1 MTNNTPDY
9 NDNLAFEPEMT
20 WEDLIEWVRKCR
32 EEYNDFNVYICDED
46 IYAKNL
52 TFCSDG
58 HIYVDESCLGD
69 EITVIPCVTSERTPR
84 QMQTIIKAL
93 YE

>member
-9 NDNLAFEPEMT
+9 NDNLAFEPEFT
-20 WEDLIEWVRKCR
+20 WEDLIDWVKSIAPKLIEQNESISMYERGFFLINNICFC
-32 EEYNDFNVYICDED
+32 ECGNVLTNGRAYIARD
-46 IYAKNL
+46 K
-52 TFCSDG
+52 
-58 HIYVDESCLGD
+58 
-69 EITVIPCVTSERTPR
+69 TPR

>member
-1 MTNNTPDY
+1 MTNNAPDY

-20 WEDLIEWVRKCR
+20 WEDLVEWAKEFCKQQKLGAS
-32 EEYNDFNVYICDED
+32 
-46 IYAKNL
+46 IYPDAFIIQSL
-52 TFCSDG
+52 TFDRS
-58 HIYVDESCLGD
+58 GD
-69 EITVIPCVTSERTPR
+69 IEQCRVKNRTPR